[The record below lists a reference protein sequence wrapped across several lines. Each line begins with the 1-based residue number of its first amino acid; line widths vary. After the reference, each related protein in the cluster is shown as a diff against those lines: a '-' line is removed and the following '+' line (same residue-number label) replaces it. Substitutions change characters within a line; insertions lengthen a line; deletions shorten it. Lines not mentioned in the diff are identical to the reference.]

1 MADYDYY
8 NIEPQLQELDPNILR
23 IDFDYRTEKHR
34 IMCWDPYL
42 KEEYIAM
49 TVPWKDLDSRV
60 VTHMRRINPTKFN
73 AFDELEQNMI
83 LREIEQEKKIEE
95 MAHSMAD
102 MLYKPLLKD
111 AYC

>member
-23 IDFDYRTEKHR
+23 IDFDYDSEKHR
-34 IMCWDPYL
+34 IICWDPYL

-49 TVPWKDLDSRV
+49 TVPWKELDSRV
-60 VTHMRRINPTKFN
+60 VTHMRRINPTRFN
-73 AFDELEQNMI
+73 AFDELDQMMI
-83 LREIEQEKKIEE
+83 KREIEQEKKVEE
-95 MAHSMAD
+95 MAQSMAD

-111 AYC
+111 AYA